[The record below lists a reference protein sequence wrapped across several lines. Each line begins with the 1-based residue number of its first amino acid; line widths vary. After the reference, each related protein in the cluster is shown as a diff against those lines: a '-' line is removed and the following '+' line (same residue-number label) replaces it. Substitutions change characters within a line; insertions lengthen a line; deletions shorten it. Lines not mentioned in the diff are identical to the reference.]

1 VDRSDKAPGLNRTI
15 TRFVGGFAL
24 ASLAAACAPLLSDDA
39 GRSLIPGLSR
49 ADAFAVYGMLIA
61 GLPALVLPTGFAV
74 QPGRDLSPLA
84 PLILLATVFAVL
96 PLAVA
101 AWISGVAWT
110 GVSAVVSAS
119 LALGALM
126 LHLRRLLGPR
136 AAVLCGAVGAALCVA
151 APLHVAFLETLG
163 KPWPPLLAFASP
175 SVMVLASA
183 RMHGF
188 EAHLVPVS
196 VAVAAWL
203 LLFARPRTAATV
215 GCIGMML
222 LPGARAADF
231 VGPSEPVTISAVAGS
246 RTRVGVPI
254 PLEIE
259 NAGAPCV
266 VRLRG
271 ESWAFATGEKRV
283 VFVAIEEGEAECVV
297 ETTGSSAR
305 SIPLPITLANPDR
318 PILLVARGSRAEA
331 AAVAVGAEVVD
342 ADRLAATSIH
352 PTHADGF
359 VLATDD
365 RPTTSTASWLSDAA
379 TLGLRVWSVGG
390 PAPAGIKATEFVPGG
405 PPPTDVFRPKP
416 ALGDPAIRTL
426 FAAPDW
432 RAIDLTRLL
441 LFLAAYHVAFLAA
454 FLLPV
459 SLDSKKSTGVY
470 LTSVG
475 FIIVATALAGRWVL
489 RGFFLKDNQ
498 IYTQSLTL
506 VSVGA
511 DGRAAARQIRSF
523 ASMSG
528 ERAVIP
534 VPSGGTTVVYRS
546 PGRPAPTRR
555 VSATGEALVD
565 VWLDRV
571 DAKVLMRD
579 DRVGPSPV
587 AVEASGPGRWRLRP
601 VEGVPDPFGI
611 GVAAP
616 VEAAVVLKDGGLVP
630 LRVEGRDLLPA
641 EGAEGFRIDAA
652 ARALLGRF
660 APFAGAD
667 PGAGT
672 GGILV
677 RLGTSRR
684 PDSTEGCF
692 EVSDRG
698 AIIAAPLPSGR

>member
-1 VDRSDKAPGLNRTI
+1 MTVDRPDKAPGLNRTI

-39 GRSLIPGLSR
+39 GRSLVPGLSR
-49 ADAFAVYGMLIA
+49 ADAFVVYGMLIA

-74 QPGRDLSPLA
+74 QPGRALSPLA
-84 PLILLATVFAVL
+84 PLLLLATVFAVL

-119 LALGALM
+119 LAVGALM
-126 LHLRRLLGPR
+126 LHLRRLLGAR
-136 AAVLCGAVGAALCVA
+136 AAILCGAVGAALCVA
-151 APLHVAFLETLG
+151 APLHVAFLESLG
-163 KPWPPLLAFASP
+163 KPWPPSLAFVSP
-175 SVMVLASA
+175 SVMVLAAS

-188 EAHLVPVS
+188 EAHLVPLS

-203 LLFARPRTAATV
+203 PLFARPRAAATV

-222 LPGARAADF
+222 LPVFGATDL
-231 VGPSEPVTISAVAGS
+231 VGPTEPVTLSAPAGS
-246 RTRVGVPI
+246 RTRAGVPI
-254 PLEIE
+254 PLELA
-259 NAGAPCV
+259 NTGPACV

-271 ESWAFATGEKRV
+271 ESWALSTGETRIV
-283 VFVAIEEGEAECVV
+283 PVAIEEGEVECLV
-297 ETTGSSAR
+297 ETPGSATR
-305 SIPLPITLANPDR
+305 SIPLPITIGGSDL

-331 AAVAVGAEVVD
+331 AAVAAGAEIVD
-342 ADRLAATSIH
+342 VDRLAAGAVY

-365 RPTTSTASWLSDAA
+365 RPTSTTAAWLSDAA

-405 PPPTDVFRPKP
+405 PPPTDVLRPKP

-441 LFLAAYHVAFLAA
+441 LFLVAYHVAFLAA

-506 VSVGA
+506 VSIGP

-528 ERAVIP
+528 ERAMIP
-534 VPSGGTTVVYRS
+534 VPSGGTTHVYRA

-555 VSATGEALVD
+555 VSTTGEALVD

-571 DAKVLMRD
+571 EAKVLLRD

-587 AVEASGPGRWRLRP
+587 AVEATGPGRWRLRP
-601 VEGVPDPFGI
+601 VEGVCRR
-611 GVAAP
+611 
-616 VEAAVVLKDGGLVP
+616 EVL
-630 LRVEGRDLLPA
+630 
-641 EGAEGFRIDAA
+641 
-652 ARALLGRF
+652 
-660 APFAGAD
+660 
-667 PGAGT
+667 
-672 GGILV
+672 
-677 RLGTSRR
+677 
-684 PDSTEGCF
+684 
-692 EVSDRG
+692 
-698 AIIAAPLPSGR
+698 